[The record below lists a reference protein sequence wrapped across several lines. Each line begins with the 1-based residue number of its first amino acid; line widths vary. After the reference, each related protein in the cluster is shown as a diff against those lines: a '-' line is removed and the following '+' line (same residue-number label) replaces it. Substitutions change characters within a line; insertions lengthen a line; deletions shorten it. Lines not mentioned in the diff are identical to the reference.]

1 MCMEN
6 YIIETKGLVKKYN
19 DSTVVNNVDLMVK
32 KGEIYGLLGSNGAG
46 KSTIIKLI
54 LGLIKPTS
62 GNINVFGE
70 SINKKREEILKN
82 IGALVEEV
90 SYYSELTAYE
100 NLKLIKGVLNLPEAE
115 IEEKLKMVNLWEDR
129 DKKVKKFSLG
139 MKQRLG
145 IAQALMG
152 NPQLLILDEPTNG
165 LDPSGIIEIRN
176 LIKSLANEK
185 KVTIIVCSHILSEIE
200 KMCTQVA
207 LINKG
212 NLIYQGSLTN
222 LKKIGDYQ
230 VVIGFDAVEDKS
242 KVTEYM
248 RKKGYKFSEK
258 LGKFVIENKI
268 AASVICKE
276 MIMNNFRVNY
286 LSEEKGSL
294 EDVFLELTEGD
305 KEC

>member
-1 MCMEN
+1 MEN

>member
-19 DSTVVNNVDLMVK
+19 ASTVVNNVDLMVK

-258 LGKFVIENKI
+258 SGKFVIENKI

-294 EDVFLELTEGD
+294 EDIFLELTEGD